1 VLTLGALSFAVP
13 AALVAL
19 AALPLLWYLLR
30 ATPPKPRRIAFPPLL
45 ILAGLVDR
53 DRTAV
58 RTPWWLI
65 VLRLA
70 LASALILAAAE
81 PLLSEGKNGRLQGP
95 LLIVVDDGWAA
106 AKNWPLVRAAL
117 ARLSEEAGR
126 SGQPVLLL
134 PTALRAAAAEP
145 AGAPIFLPAGRL
157 RTLAESLEPKPWAVD
172 RAGALAALKATG
184 AEALRQAQ
192 AAGLTIVWLADGL
205 ATTTPTGAGQR
216 TPRQEEA
223 EHASPDRAFVTELQ
237 RLGPVTVYLPEP
249 TTLPLTLTRVPARD
263 SGPDALV
270 VSRPRA
276 TGPAAARLRLADDEG
291 QLLASVDL
299 AFPADARKSSERPQL
314 AAEWRARLN
323 RIEVAGEGHAG
334 AVLLADQRWQ
344 RPPVGIVAPADADQP
359 LLAGAY
365 YVERAL
371 EPLAEVRRGTIETL
385 LQRDLTLLV
394 LIDAGALDPAAEAAV
409 RAWVE
414 AGGQLLRF
422 AGPALARAGGK
433 DALLPVPLRASERTI
448 GGALA
453 WDRAGRLAP
462 FAAESP
468 FRGLAVPD
476 DVVIH
481 RQVLAEPGTDRD
493 GTTGGTGGGGE
504 GAAWARLTDGTPLI
518 TARALG
524 QGRTI
529 LVHST
534 ANAEWTNLPLS
545 GLFVA
550 MLERI
555 VQLGRGAGP
564 AGPAAALLP
573 IATLDGFGRLGPPP
587 ATAQAIAAA
596 GFESLTPGPLHPP
609 GVWGSGGRRFAFNLA
624 PSLGDPQPLEELRG
638 TANREAYGESP
649 VLALRPWLLLAAAC
663 LAIVDLAVSVRLMGV
678 LRISATAALAVLA
691 LPAFAAA
698 EVPPAALETR
708 LAFVR
713 TGDVRTDQVSRA
725 ALVGLSRVVNLRTAA
740 TLAAPDGVDPET
752 DELAFYPFLYW
763 PLEAGHKALAAPARQ
778 RLKAYLES
786 GGTIVF
792 DVSAGVP
799 QGELRRLAEL
809 LDLPPLEPAP
819 DDHLLHRAY
828 YLLRDLPGRW
838 TGETVWVEPVDAR
851 VNDGVSR
858 VVAGSHDWGG
868 AWAIDETTLKPILP
882 VVPGGERQRELAYR
896 FGINLVMY
904 VLTGN
909 YKADQIHLPA
919 ILERLGR

>member
-1 VLTLGALSFAVP
+1 MLTLGALSFAVP

-30 ATPPKPRRIAFPPLL
+30 ATPPKPRRIAFPPLVL
-45 ILAGLVDR
+45 LEGLVDR

-65 VLRLA
+65 MLRLS

-81 PLLSEGKNGRLQGP
+81 PLLSAGKESRLQGP

-106 AKNWPLVRAAL
+106 AKNWPMVRVAL
-117 ARLSEEAGR
+117 ARLSDEAGR

-134 PTALRAAAAEP
+134 PTAARAGGAEP
-145 AGAPIFLPAGRL
+145 AGAPMFLPAGRL
-157 RTLAESLEPKPWAVD
+157 RALAESLEPKPWAVD
-172 RAGALAALKATG
+172 RAGALAALNAEG
-184 AEALRQAQ
+184 GEALRQAQ
-192 AAGLTIVWLADGL
+192 AAGLAVIWLADGM
-205 ATTTPTGAGQR
+205 ATTRQTEPGQKGPGQKR
-216 TPRQEEA
+216 A
-223 EHASPDRAFVTELQ
+223 DNASADRAFVAELQ
-237 RLGPVTVYLPEP
+237 RLGPVTAYLPELGS
-249 TTLPLTLTRVPARD
+249 LPLTLTRVAARD
-263 SGPDALV
+263 GGPDTYS
-270 VSRPRA
+270 VSRPQA
-276 TGPAAARLRLADDEG
+276 SGPAAARVRLIDDDG
-291 QLLASVDL
+291 RLLAGVDL
-299 AFPADARKSSERPQL
+299 AFAADARTASERPRL
-314 AAEWRARLN
+314 AAEWRARLT
-323 RIEVAGEGHAG
+323 RIEVAGEAHAG

-344 RPPVGIVAPADADQP
+344 RPPIGIVAPAAADQP

-365 YVERAL
+365 YLERAL
-371 EPLAEVRRGTIETL
+371 EPVAEVRRGTIEAL
-385 LQRDLTLLV
+385 LQRELTLLI
-394 LIDAGALDPAAEAAV
+394 LTDTGALDAAAEASL
-409 RAWVE
+409 RTWVE

-422 AGPALARAGGK
+422 AGPALAREGGK
-433 DALLPVPLRASERTI
+433 DALLPVPLRAGERTI

-462 FAAESP
+462 FEAESP
-468 FRGLAVPD
+468 FGGLAVPD

-481 RQVLAEPGTDRD
+481 RQVLAEPGTDGD
-493 GTTGGTGGGGE
+493 AAAG
-504 GAAWARLTDGTPLI
+504 GAAWARLTDGTPFV

-534 ANAEWTNLPLS
+534 ANAEWTTLPLS
-545 GLFVA
+545 GLFVT

-555 VQLGRGAGP
+555 VQLGRGTGP
-564 AGPAAALLP
+564 TELVAPLVP

-587 ATAQAIAAA
+587 ASAEPIAAA
-596 GFESLTPGPLHPP
+596 AFETLAPGPSHPP
-609 GVWGSGGRRFAFNLA
+609 GLWGSGGRRVAFNLA
-624 PSLGDPQPLEELRG
+624 TSLGDPQPLQDLPAAVSRG
-638 TANREAYGESP
+638 TYAASP
-649 VLALRPWLLLAAAC
+649 ALALRPWLLLAAAG
-663 LAIVDLAVSVRLMGV
+663 LAIVDLAVSLRLMGV
-678 LRISATAALAVLA
+678 LRIAATALLAVA
-691 LPAFAAA
+691 VLPRVTAA
-698 EVPPAALETR
+698 EAPPAALETR

-713 TGDVRTDQVSRA
+713 SGDARTDEMSRDG
-725 ALVGLSRVVNLRTAA
+725 LVGLTRVVNLRTAA
-740 TLAAPDGVDPET
+740 ALAAPDGVDPET

-763 PLEAGHKALAAPARQ
+763 ALNAGHTALAAPARL
-778 RLKAYLES
+778 RLKAYLEN

-792 DVSAGVP
+792 DVGAGVP
-799 QGELRRLAEL
+799 PGELRRLAQILE
-809 LDLPPLEPAP
+809 LPPLEPAA

-838 TGETVWVEPVDAR
+838 TGETVWVEPVDGR

-858 VVAGSHDWGG
+858 VVAGSHDWAG
-868 AWAIDETTLKPILP
+868 AWAVDETTLKPILP

-904 VLTGN
+904 VLTGS

>member
-1 VLTLGALSFAVP
+1 MLTLGAVSFTVP
-13 AALVAL
+13 WAL
-19 AALPLLWYLLR
+19 AALGALPVLWYLLR

-45 ILAGLVDR
+45 LLAGLVDR

-70 LASALILAAAE
+70 LAGALILAAAE
-81 PLLSEGKNGRLQGP
+81 PWLSTGKDARLKGP

-106 AKNWPLVRAAL
+106 AKNWPMVRAVL
-117 ARLSEEAGR
+117 ARFSDEAGR

-134 PTALRAAAAEP
+134 PTAARAGAAEP
-145 AGAPIFLPAGRL
+145 AGAPLFVPAGRL
-157 RTLAESLEPKPWAVD
+157 RTLAESLEPKPWTVD

-184 AEALRQAQ
+184 SEALRPAQ
-192 AAGLTIVWLADGL
+192 AAGLAVIWLADGMA
-205 ATTTPTGAGQR
+205 ATRQTEPGETGAGDVRAALQ
-216 TPRQEEA
+216 A
-223 EHASPDRAFVTELQ
+223 DRAFLAELQ
-237 RLGPVTVYLPEP
+237 RLGPVTAYLPEP
-249 TTLPLTLTRVPARD
+249 RSLPLTLSRAPARD
-263 SGPDALV
+263 GGPDTLT
-270 VSRPRA
+270 VSRPQA
-276 TGPAAARLRLADDEG
+276 TGPAAARVRLVDDEG
-291 QLLASVDL
+291 RLLASVDL
-299 AFPADARKSSERPQL
+299 GFAADARRSSERPRL

-323 RIEVAGEGHAG
+323 RIEVAGEAHAG

-365 YVERAL
+365 YLERAL
-371 EPLAEVRRGTIETL
+371 EPVAEVRRGTIEAL
-385 LQRDLTLLV
+385 LQRELTLLV
-394 LIDAGALDPAAEAAV
+394 LTDAGTLDAAAEASL
-409 RAWVE
+409 RTWVE

-422 AGPALARAGGK
+422 AGPALARAGGG
-433 DALLPVPLRASERTI
+433 DALLAVPVRTGERTF

-462 FAAESP
+462 FEAESP
-468 FRGLAVPD
+468 FGGLAVPD
-476 DVVIH
+476 DVVI
-481 RQVLAEPGTDRD
+481 RGQVLAEPGYD
-493 GTTGGTGGGGE
+493 GDSVT
-504 GAAWARLTDGTPLI
+504 WARLTDGTPFV

-524 QGRTI
+524 LGRSI

-555 VQLGRGAGP
+555 VQLGRGTGP
-564 AGPAAALLP
+564 TELVAPLVP
-573 IATLDGFGRLGPPP
+573 IATMDGFGRLGPPP
-587 ATAQAIAAA
+587 AAAEPIAAA
-596 GFESLTPGPLHPP
+596 AFETLAPGPSHPP
-609 GVWGSGGRRFAFNLA
+609 GLWGSSGRRVAFNLA
-624 PSLGDPQPLEELRG
+624 PSLGDPQPLADLPAAVSR
-638 TANREAYGESP
+638 AAYAASP
-649 VLALRPWLLLAAAC
+649 ALALRPWLLLAAAG
-663 LAIVDLAVSVRLMGV
+663 LAIVDLAVSLRLMGV
-678 LRISATAALAVLA
+678 LRIAATALLAVLL
-691 LPAFAAA
+691 LPRVILA
-698 EVPPAALETR
+698 EVPEAALETR

-713 TGDVRTDQVSRA
+713 SGDARTDQVSRDG
-725 ALVGLSRVVNLRTAA
+725 LVGLTRVVNLRTAA
-740 TLAAPDGVDPET
+740 ALAAPEGVDPET

-763 PLEAGHKALAAPARQ
+763 VLDAGHTALAAPARQ
-778 RLKAYLES
+778 RLKAYLEN

-792 DVSAGVP
+792 DVGAGVP
-799 QGELRRLAEL
+799 QGELRRLAQI
-809 LDLPPLEPAP
+809 LDLPPLEPAA

-858 VVAGSHDWGG
+858 VVAGSHDWAG

-882 VVPGGERQRELAYR
+882 VIPGGERQREQAYR
-896 FGINLVMY
+896 FGVNLVMY
-904 VLTGN
+904 VLTGS

>member
-1 VLTLGALSFAVP
+1 MLTLGALSFTTP
-13 AALVAL
+13 WALAAL
-19 AALPLLWYLLR
+19 AALPVLWYLLR

-45 ILAGLVDR
+45 LLEGLVDR
-53 DRTAV
+53 DPTAE

-65 VLRLA
+65 ALRLL
-70 LASALILAAAE
+70 LAGAVILAAAE
-81 PLLSEGKNGRLQGP
+81 PWLSAGKDARLQGP

-106 AKNWPLVRAAL
+106 AKNWPMVQAVL
-117 ARLSEEAGR
+117 ARLSDEAGR

-134 PTALRAAAAEP
+134 PTAARAGGAEP
-145 AGAPIFLPAGRL
+145 AGTPMFMPAGRL
-157 RTLAESLEPKPWAVD
+157 RALTESLEPKPWAVD
-172 RAGALAALKATG
+172 RSGALAALKATG
-184 AEALRQAQ
+184 EEALRQAQ
-192 AAGLTIVWLADGL
+192 AAGLAVIWLADGIATARQAEPGQAGL
-205 ATTTPTGAGQR
+205 AQKRSDQAN
-216 TPRQEEA
+216 A
-223 EHASPDRAFVTELQ
+223 DRAFAAELQ

-249 TTLPLTLTRVPARD
+249 RGLPLTLSRAPARD
-263 SGPDALV
+263 GGPDTLT
-270 VSRPRA
+270 VSRPEA
-276 TGPAAARLRLADDEG
+276 SGPAAARVRLVDDEG
-291 QLLASVDL
+291 RLLASVDL
-299 AFPADARKSSERPQL
+299 AFAADARRSSERPRL

-323 RIEVAGEGHAG
+323 RIEVAGEAHAG

-365 YVERAL
+365 YLERAL
-371 EPLAEVRRGTIETL
+371 EPIAEVRRGTIEAL
-385 LQRDLTLLV
+385 LQRDLTLLI
-394 LIDAGALDPAAEAAV
+394 LIDAGALDAASEASL

-433 DALLPVPLRASERTI
+433 DALLPVPLRAGERVF

-462 FAAESP
+462 FEAESP
-468 FRGLAVPD
+468 FGGLAVPD

-481 RQVLAEPGTDRD
+481 RQVLAEPGTDGD
-493 GTTGGTGGGGE
+493 AAAGG
-504 GAAWARLTDGTPLI
+504 AVWARLTDGTPFV

-524 QGRTI
+524 QGRAI

-555 VQLGRGAGP
+555 VQLGRNSGP
-564 AGPAAALLP
+564 AELVAPLVP

-587 ATAQAIAAA
+587 AAAEPIAAA
-596 GFESLTPGPLHPP
+596 AFENTAPGPSHPP
-609 GVWGSGGRRFAFNLA
+609 GLWGSGGRRVALNLA
-624 PSLGDPQPLEELRG
+624 PSLGDPQPLPHLPAAVSR
-638 TANREAYGESP
+638 AAYAASP
-649 VLALRPWLLLAAAC
+649 ALALRPWLLLVAVG
-663 LAIVDLAVSVRLMGV
+663 LAIVDLAVSLRLMGV
-678 LRISATAALAVLA
+678 LRMAATALLAVA
-691 LPAFAAA
+691 VLPRVTAA
-698 EVPPAALETR
+698 EVPEAALETR

-713 TGDVRTDQVSRA
+713 SGDARTDQVSRDG
-725 ALVGLSRVVNLRTAA
+725 LVGLTRVVNLRTAA
-740 TLAAPDGVDPET
+740 ALAAPDGVDPET

-763 PLEAGHKALAAPARQ
+763 PLAAGHTALAAPARQ

-792 DVSAGVP
+792 DVGAGVP
-799 QGELRRLAEL
+799 AGELRRLAQI
-809 LDLPPLEPAP
+809 LDLPPLEPAA

-828 YLLRDLPGRW
+828 YLWRDRPGRW

-858 VVAGSHDWGG
+858 VVAGSHDWAG

-882 VVPGGERQRELAYR
+882 VVPGGERQREQAYR

-904 VLTGN
+904 VLTGS